1 MARVIYK
8 TIYTRGVQPAAL
20 LRTVRRRRGLTQAAL
35 ARAAGTS
42 QPVISAYEAGRRDPT
57 YRTLRRLVAAA
68 GEELVLSTR
77 PSTSDLPPPA
87 DRAEHARRLLDV
99 LSLADAI
106 PSRRRAAELDAPR
119 LVSR

>member
-1 MARVIYK
+1 M
-8 TIYTRGVQPAAL
+8 QPAEL
-20 LRTVRRRRGLTQAAL
+20 IRTVRRRRGLTQAAL

-57 YRTLRRLVAAA
+57 FGTLRKLVAAA
-68 GEELVLSTR
+68 GEELTVSAE
-77 PSTSDLPPPA
+77 PPGSDLPPPVDAA
-87 DRAEHARRLLDV
+87 DHARRLLDV

-106 PSRRRAAELDAPR
+106 PHRRQAATLRAPR